1 MNTKEMRGK
10 NAAELKQELES
21 LLRAHFALRMQVATQ
36 QSSKTADLGKLRRD
50 IARVKTI
57 MREKAGYCPCQDH
70 YAREGG
76 SSMTEVKKMVRT
88 LTGRVVSDK
97 MNKTVTV
104 LVERRVKHPVIGKV
118 IRLSKKY
125 HAHDENN
132 EFHEGD
138 MVQIEESRKL
148 SRTKA
153 WTVSK
158 LIERARV

>member
-1 MNTKEMRGK
+1 MTDSK
-10 NAAELKQELES
+10 N
-21 LLRAHFALRMQVATQ
+21 
-36 QSSKTADLGKLRRD
+36 
-50 IARVKTI
+50 
-57 MREKAGYCPCQDH
+57 
-70 YAREGG
+70 
-76 SSMTEVKKMVRT
+76 MVRT

-104 LVERRVKHPVIGKV
+104 LVERRVKHPVIGKI

-132 EFHEGD
+132 DFHEGD
-138 MVQIEESRKL
+138 TVQIEESRKL

-158 LIERARV
+158 LIDRARV